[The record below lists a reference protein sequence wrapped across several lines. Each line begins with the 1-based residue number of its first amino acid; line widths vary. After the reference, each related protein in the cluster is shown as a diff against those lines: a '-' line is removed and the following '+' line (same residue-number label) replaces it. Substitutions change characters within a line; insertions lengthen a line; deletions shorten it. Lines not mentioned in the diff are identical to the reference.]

1 MTKIDDSKL
10 AQIQQAEV
18 RRCKKWLD
26 SVGRNQY
33 QQIIYDAK
41 DLEGASQQLEI
52 TTTQLRYWIRNSS
65 ELAYLTKQAVQK
77 AKKDA
82 LERKVSMIVQGAL
95 TQVMKQK
102 QSKTEITVNQEDNL
116 KKLDSK
122 LSSSDYNWVQDKKRQ
137 ELIFDLVEQETG
149 GPEIAEKLG
158 ITYSRWQFLLEN
170 SFTLRDLVKQA
181 SITGELRRNMY
192 RGFDHEDKE

>member
-1 MTKIDDSKL
+1 MTKIYDSKL

-26 SVGRNQY
+26 SVGRNRY

-41 DLEGASQQLEI
+41 DLEDASQQLEI

-65 ELAYLTKQAVQK
+65 KLAYLTKQAVQK

-102 QSKTEITVNQEDNL
+102 QHKTDITVSQEDNL

-170 SFTLRDLVKQA
+170 SFTLRNLVKQA